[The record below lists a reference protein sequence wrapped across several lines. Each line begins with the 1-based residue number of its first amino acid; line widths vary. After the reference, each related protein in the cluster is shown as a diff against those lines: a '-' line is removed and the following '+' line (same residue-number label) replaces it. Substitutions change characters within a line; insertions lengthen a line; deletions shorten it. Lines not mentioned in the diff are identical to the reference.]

1 MERKVHLIS
10 YIVVSITV
18 ILCYAI
24 YIGFDT
30 SYSFSEPENS
40 VARISYEEAISE
52 DVKLIQD
59 QINYYQDYYNV
70 VINLVDDINLSDSTY
85 DIDLVNS
92 NYSTIEAL
100 DLLGDYFKVFDK
112 DFFNRFYENNM
123 NGLKIYLASDI
134 DKSGNSYGNSEIV
147 GLFFKQNNS
156 YIIVIDINSNESLAK
171 IAFHETMHAIEE
183 YLRLNNVYFRNWDS
197 LNPYGFSYS
206 GSYSTDAYSDVLGNN
221 TNRNNV
227 YFLDNYAR
235 SSAVEDRA
243 RMFEFICL
251 GNDFSRFPRL
261 YEKANYLKE
270 VIFKYFPEL
279 SYSKYLG

>member
-1 MERKVHLIS
+1 MILGNLCLTADLPLFTGRKRIDFDCQ
-10 YIVVSITV
+10 TV
-18 ILCYAI
+18 
-24 YIGFDT
+24 
-30 SYSFSEPENS
+30 
-40 VARISYEEAISE
+40 
-52 DVKLIQD
+52 
-59 QINYYQDYYNV
+59 
-70 VINLVDDINLSDSTY
+70 
-85 DIDLVNS
+85 
-92 NYSTIEAL
+92 
-100 DLLGDYFKVFDK
+100 
-112 DFFNRFYENNM
+112 
-123 NGLKIYLASDI
+123 
-134 DKSGNSYGNSEIV
+134 V

-183 YLRLNNVYFRNWDS
+183 YLRINNVYFRNWDS

>member
-10 YIVVSITV
+10 YIIVTITV

-24 YIGFDT
+24 YIGFDSNT
-30 SYSFSEPENS
+30 FNEPVS
-40 VARISYEEAISE
+40 TVARISYEDTISE
-52 DVKLIQD
+52 DVKLIND

-70 VINLVDDINLSDSTY
+70 AINLYNDINLTDGSY
-85 DIDLVNS
+85 DIDLVNN
-92 NYSTIEAL
+92 NYTITTAL
-100 DLLGDYFKVFDK
+100 DYLGVYFKVFNK
-112 DFFNRFYENNM
+112 EFFNRFYENDM
-123 NGLKIYLASDI
+123 NGLNIYLATNI
-134 DKSGNSYGNSEIV
+134 DNGSIYGENTDIV
-147 GLFFKQNNS
+147 GLFFKQDNK
-156 YIIVIDINSNESLAK
+156 YIIVIDVTSNESLAK

-206 GSYSTDAYSDVLGNN
+206 GSYN
-221 TNRNNV
+221 TNVYNDTLGYNNNCNNI

-261 YEKANYLKE
+261 YAKANYLKE
-270 VIFKYFPEL
+270 VITDNIPEL
-279 SYSKYLG
+279 DL